1 MYAKRT
7 YWMLGGYLMI
17 LLIATVAYLSIPKE
31 EQVYSE
37 QVVPDNPFFLVDL
50 VYGGKSL
57 DEAEMYIQKQ
67 WKLPYDQHELQI
79 VLQNNDDIDFD
90 ALISVER
97 KVEDDGIVEITHY
110 KTPIIVEGVDI
121 TEFMDPVE
129 VELSST
135 GLEIIG
141 LERVEIKLNAYR
153 NDFPVRQ
160 FTEEN
165 WWLDMEHASGRHV
178 LSLRIPSSLQ
188 ITHVDD
194 RLEIYDVQE

>member
-1 MYAKRT
+1 MFNIILIYLIVLSLVAFIFLFAKRSNSVRRRLMYAKRT

-79 VLQNNDDIDFD
+79 VLQNNDDMDLN
-90 ALISVER
+90 ALFSVER
-97 KVEDDGIVEITHY
+97 KVEDEEIVEITHN
-110 KTPIIVEGVDI
+110 KKPIIVKGVEI
-121 TEFMDPVE
+121 TEF
-129 VELSST
+129 
-135 GLEIIG
+135 
-141 LERVEIKLNAYR
+141 
-153 NDFPVRQ
+153 
-160 FTEEN
+160 
-165 WWLDMEHASGRHV
+165 
-178 LSLRIPSSLQ
+178 
-188 ITHVDD
+188 
-194 RLEIYDVQE
+194 